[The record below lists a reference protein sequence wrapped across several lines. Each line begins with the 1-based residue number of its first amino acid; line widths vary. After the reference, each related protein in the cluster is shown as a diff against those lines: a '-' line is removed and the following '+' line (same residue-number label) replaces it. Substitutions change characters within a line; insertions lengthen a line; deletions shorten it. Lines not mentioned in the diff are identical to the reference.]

1 MHRMTRDK
9 RRSRCAQF
17 DRDGFGPAVCDD
29 SENFQIFRARRVQQ
43 STAKFSCRCDGRT
56 GTWSS
61 FVRSEKNAA
70 TAATAATAT
79 TGLDAERAR
88 ETGSSI
94 DLDAER
100 TRNSGRS
107 STDLEFDKA
116 RKQMMIGFKRMRDDD
131 LIDEDEFYAKRK
143 RLLNL

>member
-1 MHRMTRDK
+1 MQRRRALVPGVEGAAPAHQLLRQLEEQKNLLETQRMTMLEEAARNRDDAE
-9 RRSRCAQF
+9 SA
-17 DRDGFGPAVCDD
+17 
-29 SENFQIFRARRVQQ
+29 AREPVARLEAELQ
-43 STAKFSCRCDGRT
+43 T
-56 GTWSS
+56 
-61 FVRSEKNAA
+61 EKANVV
-70 TAATAATAT
+70 
-79 TGLDAERAR
+79 GLGKELDAERAR

-94 DLDAER
+94 DLDTER

>member
-1 MHRMTRDK
+1 M
-9 RRSRCAQF
+9 
-17 DRDGFGPAVCDD
+17 
-29 SENFQIFRARRVQQ
+29 QQ

-94 DLDAER
+94 DLDTER

-116 RKQMMIGFKRMRDDD
+116 GKQMMIGFKRMRDDG
-131 LIDEDEFYAKRK
+131 LIDEDKFYAKRK